1 MSTACVHGRDDMEA
15 TVVCMCRPTT
25 MGAVRLRVE
34 NGNALGESSALVR
47 DRPGFVVEVDHRAR
61 VRSER

>member
-1 MSTACVHGRDDMEA
+1 MEA
-15 TVVCMCRPTT
+15 HGGMCRPTT

>member
-1 MSTACVHGRDDMEA
+1 
-15 TVVCMCRPTT
+15 